1 MTITIREPGSALTHF
16 AGAILA
22 IFAAFPLLIKAA
34 IRGNA
39 LTVTAMAVF
48 MSSMFLLYCASTLY
62 HSISLTGAA
71 LKKFRKMDHM
81 MIFVLIAGSYTPVC
95 MLSLEQKKGR
105 MLLFAIWGLALTGMA
120 FKAFWITCPKWLSSI
135 IYIGMGWTC
144 VFVFGDL
151 LEVLSAG
158 AFGWLLAGG
167 IIYTAG
173 GLVYAL
179 KIPLFSAKKYFGN
192 HELFHLFVLGGSI
205 CHFICMFCY
214 LV

>member
-1 MTITIREPGSALTHF
+1 MTITIREPGSALTHL

-22 IFAAFPLLIKAA
+22 AAAAIPMLIKAA
-34 IRGNA
+34 MSGRMEEIA
-39 LTVTAMAVF
+39 AMSVF
-48 MSSMFLLYCASTLY
+48 MGSMLMLYTASTVY
-62 HSISLTGAA
+62 HSLNVKGGILKA
-71 LKKFRKMDHM
+71 LRKLDHM

-105 MLLFAIWGLALTGMA
+105 MLLLAIWGLALTGMA